1 MTGPVPA
8 RATIRAR
15 VAAGVLLS
23 LAAALLAAGFAIDA
37 AVDREIRS
45 ELDSLLKSEALALAG
60 AAHWEDGAFNFHFD
74 DATLRPF
81 LAPRSGA
88 YFEIRTSGEVSAR
101 SRSLDG
107 ATLTAIDEPPG
118 HFEPM
123 IAYATTSGPFEPE
136 LRQVA
141 AVMVRTTE
149 RDRATGEV
157 RPAPPRLLAVRVGR
171 STKDAESAVL
181 RVRRAMWTALPL
193 AALCGAAGAFFV
205 ARRATTPIKRLSASA
220 RALAASGKG
229 LLDAG
234 ATVGELRDL
243 ARTLNDAF
251 AKVAAAAE
259 RETRFA
265 SDAAHELRTP
275 LAVLRMSLELSLS
288 RPRTA
293 AESRATLEDALAAAL
308 RLSDLSE
315 SLLLLHRAEHGSAPL
330 ARLDFRDVVREAAA
344 ESDAAGQGP
353 AITLDLGDDSAP
365 LDGRRSLLVRM
376 VGNLLQNAR
385 RYGGG
390 TVRIT
395 LRQDGASHVLTADD
409 DGPGFPPELLPRL
422 FERLARGDYARD
434 RSEGGAGLGLAIV
447 RTVAESHGGRVLAE
461 NRPGGGARIVIRLPA
476 A

>member
-1 MTGPVPA
+1 MTGSVSG
-8 RATIRAR
+8 RATIRTR
-15 VAAGVLLS
+15 VAGGVLLS
-23 LAAALLAAGFAIDA
+23 LAAALSAAGFAIDA

-45 ELDSLLKSEALALAG
+45 ELDSQLKSEALALAG

-81 LAPRSGA
+81 LTPRSGA
-88 YFEIRTSGEVSAR
+88 YFEIRTSGEVAAR

-107 ATLTAIDEPPG
+107 AALAAFEEPPG

-123 IAYATTSGPFEPE
+123 IAYATTAGPFETE

-149 RDRATGEV
+149 RDRSTGEV
-157 RPAPPRLLAVRVGR
+157 RPAPPRLLAVRVAR
-171 STKDAESAVL
+171 STTDAEAAVL

-193 AALCGAAGAFFV
+193 AALCGAAGAFLV
-205 ARRATTPIKRLSASA
+205 ARRATTPIRTLSASA
-220 RALAASGKG
+220 RALASSGKG

-243 ARTLNDAF
+243 AGTLNDAF
-251 AKVAAAAE
+251 AQVAAAAE

-275 LAVLRMSLELSLS
+275 LAVLRMSLELALS
-288 RPRTA
+288 RPRTE
-293 AESRATLEDALAAAL
+293 AESRAALEDALAAAL
-308 RLSDLSE
+308 RLNDLSE

-330 ARLDFRDVVREAAA
+330 VRLDFRDVVREAAA
-344 ESDAAGQGP
+344 ESDASGRGP
-353 AITLDLGDDSAP
+353 SITLDLGDDSAP
-365 LDGRRSLLVRM
+365 LDGRRMLLVRM

-390 TVRIT
+390 AIRMVVRT
-395 LRQDGASHVLTADD
+395 ENGSVVLTADD
-409 DGPGFPPELLPRL
+409 DGPGFPAELLPRL
-422 FERLARGDYARD
+422 FERLARGDYARA

-447 RTVAESHGGRVLAE
+447 RTIAESHGGRAAAE
-461 NRPGGGARIVIRLPA
+461 NRQGGGARIVIRLPA